1 MHTRPL
7 IVAAYLH
14 VLAFAM
20 LGMGAISLIGYL
32 LLEQPTHHN
41 VVLLPDSA
49 LMSVLMGGLIL
60 AVTRQALAAR
70 NLLAALLIVLT
81 LYSLLHNLLAG
92 GADIG
97 QSWLSGF
104 LRMRSGLALSM
115 LLATLALYLSGG
127 ARLARRAACLVG
139 GALMILAILSQLADS
154 WPTLGIVRLGFKH
167 GSTHVAN
174 LFALCL
180 GLSIIVLSLRPRA
193 EHGLLDPRT
202 LTAGVIGTLLACC
215 SWYLLSMQAI
225 HNINREGDLLLAK
238 MASATTQQLHSHLA
252 LMQRMADRW
261 LIVERM
267 PSPRLWQ
274 QEAHSYL
281 RDFPNLELLALLDH
295 DLVPS
300 LLEARQPGKAVWLQ
314 QFIAEARQRSWLQQV
329 RDGSHAQ
336 ISSTRDYGAARTRN
350 ALLASPLQLPG
361 QPPLLLVASFNVSAA
376 LDSLLG
382 SDLNGFVVHAHEGD
396 RLLYDSTDGP
406 THYAT
411 PVSQRSLLLPQGQ
424 TWQLSA
430 YVHNP
435 LALNAA
441 THLATLTL
449 LFGLA
454 LSFFLLLSQRL
465 AWLATKRS
473 QQLQSTNQDL
483 QQSLSLQLRTQNL
496 NQRIMQFTHDVL
508 CSIDRQGRFHELSP
522 SCEKLFGYPAQN
534 LIGQAFIDLV
544 LAEDRQQ
551 TQEEIVAGM
560 QARAS
565 HTLRNRCRH
574 RDGRILHILW
584 TVDWSEQ
591 EQTLFAVAHDITPLV
606 VNEAYAESQREILSM
621 ISNDRPLGET
631 LEALCLMIEAQ
642 QPGALCSVLL
652 LDASG
657 QRLHTGAAPNLPQA
671 YNQAIDGLAIGPSG
685 GSCGTAAFLLK
696 LVISEDIRS
705 DPLWQDCR
713 ELALAHGLMACWS
726 FPLISHDGK
735 GLGTFGVYY
744 HQPQTPDD
752 EQIQLLATA
761 AQLAAIGIA
770 RAADRRHLQESQQRF
785 RSLFAFNPDPVFS
798 FDLHGHFLS
807 INDAGQQLLGLSE
820 AEIIGKHFTGLI
832 TSDQQAQIREHLRA
846 ASAGTPQHYETRLQ
860 DRQHRPMTLDVTN
873 LPIMIDG
880 QIVGVFGIAKDVS
893 GYKQALAEA
902 QALAERLR
910 NTLESI
916 SDAFYTLDSDWRFTY
931 VNPEAERL
939 LQASAPDLLGQQLW
953 LAFPGSYDSEI
964 GEHYRQAMSRAQTC
978 HFESFYAP
986 LGSWFELHV
995 YPSEEGLAV
1004 YFQNISERRQT
1015 QQELQV
1021 TLLELER
1028 SNKELQEFAFVASHD
1043 LQEPLRKIQ
1052 AFSERLA
1059 SRSAALDGESRDYL
1073 QRMASAAARMQALI
1087 IDLLNYSRVNTR
1099 GQPLQ
1104 PLDLNQVLVEVLG
1117 DMETAIEQNLARIE
1131 YPPLP
1136 RVLGDPSQLRQLLQ
1150 NLLSNALKFQAPG
1163 NRPLIRLY
1171 AEAQYAT
1178 HWTLCIADNG
1188 IGFDEKYLDRIFN
1201 PFQRLH
1207 GREAYAGTGIGLA
1220 IVKKI
1225 AERHGARTTASSVPG
1240 QGSVFRITFP
1250 TLDRASQ

>member
-1 MHTRPL
+1 MHTRHL

-20 LGMGAISLIGYL
+20 LGMGAISLVGYL
-32 LLEQPTHHN
+32 LLEHPTHHN

-60 AVTRQALAAR
+60 AATRQAMAAR
-70 NLLAALLIVLT
+70 HLLTALLVVLC

-115 LLATLALYLSGG
+115 LLATLALYLSGAAG
-127 ARLARRAACLVG
+127 LARRAACLVG
-139 GALMILAILSQLADS
+139 GALMILAVLSQLADS
-154 WPTLGIVRLGFKH
+154 WPALGVIRLGFKY

-180 GLSIIVLSLRPRA
+180 GLSIILLSQRARA

-202 LTAGVIGTLLACC
+202 LIAGALGTLLACS

-225 HNINREGDLLLAK
+225 HSIDREGDLLLAK
-238 MASATTQQLHSHLA
+238 VESATAQKLQNHLA
-252 LMQRMADRW
+252 LMQRMAERW
-261 LIVERM
+261 LIAERM
-267 PSPRLWQ
+267 PATRLWQ

-281 RDFPNLELLALLDH
+281 RDFPNLELLALLDQ
-295 DLVPS
+295 DLEPR
-300 LLEARQPGKAVWLQ
+300 LIEARNPAQATWLR
-314 QFIAEARQRSWLQQV
+314 QFVADAEQHSWLQQA
-329 RDGSHAQ
+329 RDGTHAQ
-336 ISSTRDYGAARTRN
+336 MGPTRHYGDANVRN
-350 ALLASPLQLPG
+350 ALLASPLHLPG
-361 QPPLLLVASFNVSAA
+361 QAPVLLIASLNVPAE

-382 SDLNGFVVHAHEGD
+382 SDLNGFVVHASEGEQ
-396 RLLYDSTDGP
+396 LLYDSIDGP
-406 THYAT
+406 SHYTT
-411 PVSQRSLLLPQGQ
+411 PVSRRSLLLPHGQ

-435 LALNAA
+435 QALNAA
-441 THLATLTL
+441 KHLATLTL

-465 AWLATKRS
+465 AWLATERS
-473 QQLQSTNQDL
+473 QQLQGANHNL
-483 QQSLSLQLRTQNL
+483 QQSLALQLRTQGL
-496 NQRIMQFTHDVL
+496 NQRIMQFTHDVF

-522 SCEKLFGYPAQN
+522 SCEKLFGYPAQA
-534 LIGQAFIDLV
+534 LIGQPLSDLV
-544 LAEDRQQ
+544 LAEDHPQ
-551 TQEEIVAGM
+551 TREEIVASMHGHT
-560 QARAS
+560 S

-574 RDGRILHILW
+574 RDGHILHILW
-584 TVDWSEQ
+584 SVDWSEQ

-606 VNEAYAESQREILSM
+606 ANEAYAESQREVLSM

-652 LDASG
+652 LEASG
-657 QRLHTGAAPNLPQA
+657 QHLHTGAAPNLPPT
-671 YNQAIDGLAIGPSG
+671 YSQAIDGLAIGPSA
-685 GSCGTAAFLLK
+685 GSCGTAAYQLK
-696 LVISEDIRS
+696 LVISEDIRN
-705 DPLWQDCR
+705 DPLWQEYRDR
-713 ELALAHGLMACWS
+713 ALGHGLQACWS

-735 GLGTFGVYY
+735 CLGTFGVYY
-744 HQPQTPDD
+744 RQPRVPDD
-752 EQIQLLATA
+752 EQIQHLATA

-770 RAADRRHLQESQQRF
+770 RADDRRHLQESQQRF

-820 AEIIGKHFTGLI
+820 AEIIGQHFTALI
-832 TSDQQAQIREHLRA
+832 AGDQQAQIREHLQA

-860 DRQHRPMTLDVTN
+860 DRQHNPLILDVTN
-873 LPIMIDG
+873 LPIMVDA

-893 GYKQALAEA
+893 
-902 QALAERLR
+902 ER
-910 NTLESI
+910 
-916 SDAFYTLDSDWRFTY
+916 
-931 VNPEAERL
+931 
-939 LQASAPDLLGQQLW
+939 Q
-953 LAFPGSYDSEI
+953 
-964 GEHYRQAMSRAQTC
+964 
-978 HFESFYAP
+978 
-986 LGSWFELHV
+986 
-995 YPSEEGLAV
+995 
-1004 YFQNISERRQT
+1004 QT
-1015 QQELQV
+1015 QQELQA

-1043 LQEPLRKIQ
+1043 LHEPLRKIQ

-1059 SRSAALDGESRDYL
+1059 SRSTALDNESRDYL
-1073 QRMASAAARMQALI
+1073 QRMTSAAARMQALI
-1087 IDLLNYSRVNTR
+1087 VDLLNYSRVNTR

-1104 PLDLNQVLVEVLG
+1104 PLDLNQVLGEVLG
-1117 DMETAIEQNLARIE
+1117 DMETTIEQSQARIE
-1131 YPPLP
+1131 YPPLQA
-1136 RVLGDPSQLRQLLQ
+1136 VLGDPSQLRQLLQ

-1171 AEAQYAT
+1171 VEVQHAS

-1188 IGFDEKYLDRIFN
+1188 IGFEEKYLDRIFN

-1225 AERHGARTTASSVPG
+1225 AERHGVRITASSVVG

-1250 TLDRASQ
+1250 TLNRASQ

>member
-32 LLEQPTHHN
+32 LLEQPTRHS

-60 AVTRQALAAR
+60 AAARQAMAAR
-70 NLLAALLIVLT
+70 NLLVALLVALT

-92 GADIG
+92 GADSG

-127 ARLARRAACLVG
+127 ARTARRCALLIG
-139 GALMILAILSQLADS
+139 GALMILAMLSQMADS
-154 WPTLGIVRLGFKH
+154 WPTLKVLRLGFKYD
-167 GSTHVAN
+167 STHVAN

-180 GLSIIVLSLRPRA
+180 GLSIILLSLRPHA

-202 LTAGVIGTLLACC
+202 LTAGVLGTLLACS
-215 SWYLLSMQAI
+215 SWYLLSMQAV
-225 HNINREGDLLLAK
+225 NTINREGDLLLSK
-238 MASATTQQLHSHLA
+238 LESATAQNLQSHLA
-252 LMQRMADRW
+252 QIQRMAERW
-261 LIVERM
+261 LVIGHI
-267 PSPRLWQ
+267 PPPRFWQ
-274 QEAHSYL
+274 LEAHSYL
-281 RDFPNLELLALLDH
+281 RDFPHLELLALLDH
-295 DLVPS
+295 ELEPR
-300 LLEARQPGKAVWLQ
+300 LLEARNPGQATWLRQ
-314 QFIAEARQRSWLQQV
+314 LLADAEQRSWLQQV
-329 RDGSHAQ
+329 SEGNHAQ
-336 ISSTRDYGAARTRN
+336 LGPTRDYGNAAVRN

-361 QPPLLLVASFNVSAA
+361 QPPLLLVASLNVSAE
-376 LDSLLG
+376 LDNLLG
-382 SDLNGFVVHAHEGD
+382 SDLNGFVVHASEGG
-396 RLLYDSTDGP
+396 RLLYQSSEGP
-406 THYAT
+406 TLYAT
-411 PVSQRSLLLPQGQ
+411 PVSQRSPLLPHGQ

-430 YVHNP
+430 YVHSP
-435 LALNAA
+435 QALNAA

-465 AWLATKRS
+465 AWLATEHS
-473 QQLQSTNQDL
+473 QQLQNANHEL
-483 QQSLSLQLRTQNL
+483 QQSLALQLRTQSL
-496 NQRIMQFTHDVL
+496 NQRIMQFTLDVL

-522 SCEKLFGYPAQN
+522 SCEKLFGYPAED
-534 LIGQAFIDLV
+534 LIGQPFIDLV
-544 LAEDRQQ
+544 LGEDRQQ
-551 TQEEIVAGM
+551 TWEETVASM
-560 QARAS
+560 HARAS

-606 VNEAYAESQREILSM
+606 ANEAYAESQREILSM

-631 LEALCLMIEAQ
+631 LEALCLMIETQ

-657 QRLHTGAAPNLPQA
+657 RHLHTGAAPNLPAA
-671 YNQAIDGLAIGPSG
+671 YSQAIDGLAIGPG
-685 GSCGTAAFLLK
+685 VGSCGTAAFLLK
-696 LVISEDIRS
+696 LVISAEIRS
-705 DPLWQDCR
+705 DPLWQDHR
-713 ELALAHGLMACWS
+713 DLALAHGLEACWS

-735 GLGTFGVYY
+735 GLGSFGVYY
-744 HQPQTPDD
+744 RQPRVPDD
-752 EQIQLLATA
+752 EQVQHLATA

-820 AEIIGKHFTGLI
+820 AKIIGQHFTALI
-832 TSDQQAQIREHLRA
+832 ANDQQAQIRGHLQA

-860 DRQHRPMTLDVTN
+860 DRQHKVLTLDVTN
-873 LPIMIDG
+873 LPIMVDA
-880 QIVGVFGIAKDVS
+880 QIVGVFGIAKD
-893 GYKQALAEA
+893 
-902 QALAERLR
+902 
-910 NTLESI
+910 
-916 SDAFYTLDSDWRFTY
+916 
-931 VNPEAERL
+931 
-939 LQASAPDLLGQQLW
+939 
-953 LAFPGSYDSEI
+953 
-964 GEHYRQAMSRAQTC
+964 
-978 HFESFYAP
+978 
-986 LGSWFELHV
+986 
-995 YPSEEGLAV
+995 
-1004 YFQNISERRQT
+1004 ISERQQT
-1015 QQELQV
+1015 QQALQA

-1059 SRSAALDGESRDYL
+1059 SRSTALDDECRDYL
-1073 QRMASAAARMQALI
+1073 QRMTSAAARMQALI

-1104 PLDLNQVLVEVLG
+1104 PLDLNLLLDEVLG
-1117 DMETAIEQNLARIE
+1117 DMETAIEQSQARID
-1131 YPPLP
+1131 YPRLP
-1136 RVLGDPSQLRQLLQ
+1136 AVLGDPSQLRQLLQ
-1150 NLLSNALKFQAPG
+1150 NLLSNALKFQPPG

-1171 AEAQYAT
+1171 VETQNAA

-1188 IGFDEKYLDRIFN
+1188 IGFEEKYLDRIFN

-1225 AERHGARTTASSVPG
+1225 AERHGARITASSVPG
-1240 QGSVFRITFP
+1240 QGSIFRITFP
-1250 TLDRASQ
+1250 TLDRARQ

>member
-1 MHTRPL
+1 MHTRHL

-32 LLEQPTHHN
+32 LLEQPTRHN

-60 AVTRQALAAR
+60 AATRQAMAAR
-70 NLLAALLIVLT
+70 NLLAALLVALT

-92 GADIG
+92 GEDIG

-104 LRMRSGLALSM
+104 LRMRSGLAVSM
-115 LLATLALYLSGG
+115 LLATLALYLSAG
-127 ARLARRAACLVG
+127 ARLARRCALLIG
-139 GALMILAILSQLADS
+139 GALMIVAILSQLADS
-154 WPTLGIVRLGFKH
+154 WPTLGIIRLGFKY

-180 GLSIIVLSLRPRA
+180 GLSIIMLSLRPRA

-202 LTAGVIGTLLACC
+202 LTAGVIGTLLACS
-215 SWYLLSMQAI
+215 SWYLLSMQAT

-238 MASATTQQLHSHLA
+238 MANATTQRLQHHLA

-261 LIVERM
+261 LIVGRI
-267 PSPRLWQ
+267 PDTRLWQ
-274 QEAHSYL
+274 QEAGSYL

-295 DLVPS
+295 DLDLR
-300 LLEARQPGKAVWLQ
+300 LLETHDPAQTAWLQ
-314 QFIAEARQRSWLQQV
+314 QFVADAEQRSWLQQV
-329 RDGSHAQ
+329 RDGSRTQ
-336 ISSTRDYGAARTRN
+336 ISPTRNYGDASGRN
-350 ALLASPLQLPG
+350 ALLASPLHLPG
-361 QPPLLLVASFNVSAA
+361 QPPLLLVASLNVPAE
-376 LDSLLG
+376 LNSLLG
-382 SDLNGFVVHAHEGD
+382 SDLNGFVVHAREGD
-396 RLLYDSTDGP
+396 QLLYDSIDGP

-411 PVSQRSLLLPQGQ
+411 PVSQRSLLLPHGQ

-435 LALNAA
+435 QALNAA

-465 AWLATKRS
+465 AWLATEHS
-473 QQLQSTNQDL
+473 QQLQSANQDL
-483 QQSLSLQLRTQNL
+483 QQSLALQLRTQNL

-508 CSIDRQGRFHELSP
+508 CSIDRHGRFHELSP
-522 SCEKLFGYPAQN
+522 SCEKLFGYPAQT
-534 LIGQAFIDLV
+534 LIGQASIDLV

-551 TQEEIVAGM
+551 TQEEIVACM
-560 QARAS
+560 RARAS

-574 RDGRILHILW
+574 QDGRILHILW

-606 VNEAYAESQREILSM
+606 ANEAYAESQREILSM

-652 LDASG
+652 FDASG
-657 QRLHTGAAPNLPQA
+657 QHLHTGAAPNLPPAYSQA
-671 YNQAIDGLAIGPSG
+671 LDGLTIGPSV

-696 LVISEDIRS
+696 LVISEDIRN
-705 DPLWQDCR
+705 DPLWQDYR
-713 ELALAHGLMACWS
+713 DLALAHDLKACWS

-744 HQPQTPDD
+744 RQPQAPDD
-752 EQIQLLATA
+752 EQIQHLATA

-832 TSDQQAQIREHLRA
+832 ASDQQAQIREHLKA
-846 ASAGTPQHYETRLQ
+846 ASAGIPQHYEMRLQ
-860 DRQHRPMTLDVTN
+860 DRQHKTLTLDVTN
-873 LPIMIDG
+873 LPIMVDE

-893 GYKQALAEA
+893 
-902 QALAERLR
+902 ER
-910 NTLESI
+910 
-916 SDAFYTLDSDWRFTY
+916 
-931 VNPEAERL
+931 
-939 LQASAPDLLGQQLW
+939 
-953 LAFPGSYDSEI
+953 
-964 GEHYRQAMSRAQTC
+964 H
-978 HFESFYAP
+978 
-986 LGSWFELHV
+986 
-995 YPSEEGLAV
+995 
-1004 YFQNISERRQT
+1004 QT
-1015 QQELQV
+1015 QQELQA

-1059 SRSAALDGESRDYL
+1059 SRSTALDDENRDYL
-1073 QRMASAAARMQALI
+1073 QRMTSAAARMQALI

-1104 PLDLNQVLVEVLG
+1104 PMDLNQVLVDVLG
-1117 DMETAIEQNLARIE
+1117 DMETAIEQSQARIE

-1136 RVLGDPSQLRQLLQ
+1136 KVLGDPSQLRQLLQ

-1171 AEAQYAT
+1171 VEAQDAA

-1225 AERHGARTTASSVPG
+1225 AERHGARITASSAPG

-1250 TLDRASQ
+1250 SLDRASL

>member
-1 MHTRPL
+1 MHTRHL

-20 LGMGAISLIGYL
+20 LGLGAISLIGYL
-32 LLEQPTHHN
+32 LLEQPTRHN

-60 AVTRQALAAR
+60 AATRQAMAAR
-70 NLLAALLIVLT
+70 QLLAALLVALT

-92 GADIG
+92 GENIG

-104 LRMRSGLALSM
+104 LRMRSGLAVSM

-127 ARLARRAACLVG
+127 ARLARRVACLAG

-154 WPTLGIVRLGFKH
+154 WPPLEMIRLGFKYDA
-167 GSTHVAN
+167 THVAN
-174 LFALCL
+174 LFVLCL
-180 GLSIIVLSLRPRA
+180 GLSIIMLSLHPRA
-193 EHGLLDPRT
+193 EHDRLDPRT
-202 LTAGVIGTLLACC
+202 LSAGIFGTLLACS
-215 SWYLLSMQAI
+215 SWYLLSTQAI
-225 HNINREGDLLLAK
+225 HIISREGDMLLTK
-238 MASATTQQLHSHLA
+238 MASAATEDLQSHLT
-252 LMQRMADRW
+252 LIQRMTDRW
-261 LIVERM
+261 QIVGLM
-267 PSPRLWQ
+267 PSPSLWQ
-274 QEAHSYL
+274 QEAHSSL
-281 RDFPNLELLALLDH
+281 RDFPNLKLLALLDH
-295 DLVPS
+295 DLDPRR
-300 LLEARQPGKAVWLQ
+300 LEARNPAQAAWLRQ
-314 QFIAEARQRSWLQQV
+314 LVADADQRSWLQEV
-329 RDGSHAQ
+329 RDGKHPQ
-336 ISSTRDYGAARTRN
+336 IGQTRDYGDARVRN
-350 ALLASPLQLPG
+350 TLIASPLHLPG
-361 QPPLLLVASFNVSAA
+361 QPPLLLVASLNVPGI
-376 LDSLLG
+376 LDNLRDR
-382 SDLNGFVVHAHEGD
+382 DLKGFIVHASEGD
-396 RLLYDSTDGP
+396 QLLYDSTSDP
-406 THYAT
+406 IQYAI
-411 PVSQRSLLLPQGQ
+411 PVSQRSLLLPYGQ

-435 LALNAA
+435 HALNAD

-465 AWLATKRS
+465 AWLATEHS
-473 QQLQSTNQDL
+473 QQLQSANQDL
-483 QQSLSLQLRTQNL
+483 QQSLALQLRTQNL

-508 CSIDRQGRFHELSP
+508 CSIDRHGRFHELSP
-522 SCEKLFGYPAQN
+522 SCEKLFGYPAQT
-534 LIGQAFIDLV
+534 LIGQASIDLV

-551 TQEEIVAGM
+551 TQEEIVACM
-560 QARAS
+560 RARAS

-574 RDGRILHILW
+574 QDGRILHILW

-591 EQTLFAVAHDITPLV
+591 AQTLFAVAHDITPLV

-657 QRLHTGAAPNLPQA
+657 QHLHTGAAPNLPPAYSQA
-671 YNQAIDGLAIGPSG
+671 LDGLTIGPRV

-705 DPLWQDCR
+705 DPLWQDYR
-713 ELALAHGLMACWS
+713 DLAQAHGLKACWS

-735 GLGTFGVYY
+735 GLGTFGVY
-744 HQPQTPDD
+744 HRQPQTPDD
-752 EQIQLLATA
+752 EQIQHLATA

-832 TSDQQAQIREHLRA
+832 ASDQQAQIREHLKA

-860 DRQHRPMTLDVTN
+860 DRQHKALTLDVTN
-873 LPIMIDG
+873 LPIMVDA
-880 QIVGVFGIAKDVS
+880 QIVGVFGIAKNVS

-916 SDAFYTLDSDWRFTY
+916 SDAFYTLDTDWRFTY
-931 VNPEAERL
+931 TNHEAERL
-939 LQASAPDLLGQQLW
+939 LQASAPGLLGQQLW

-964 GEHYRQAMSRAQTC
+964 GEHYRQAMSSGQPR

-986 LGSWFELHV
+986 LNGWFELHV

-1004 YFQNISERRQT
+1004 YFQNISERRRT
-1015 QQELQV
+1015 QQELQA

-1052 AFSERLA
+1052 AFSERLV
-1059 SRSAALDGESRDYL
+1059 SRSTALDEDSRDYL
-1073 QRMASAAARMQALI
+1073 QRMTSAAARMQALI

-1104 PLDLNQVLVEVLG
+1104 PLDLNQVLGEVLG
-1117 DMETAIEQNLARIE
+1117 DMEAAIEQSQARID

-1136 RVLGDPSQLRQLLQ
+1136 KVLGDPSQLRQLLQ

-1171 AEAQYAT
+1171 VEAQNAT

-1225 AERHGARTTASSVPG
+1225 AERHSARITASSVPG

-1250 TLDRASQ
+1250 TLDRASL